1 MNLFLDQ
8 NPIQLE
14 KLGMECLL
22 SEDANDW
29 PQQIL
34 DELYR
39 QAPYTSEYAPK
50 VVLRVVDSDRRYGL
64 GQVELLNKMAI
75 NPRDDDTPATLK
87 GRQKAIIPIIVQDGK
102 LKQLDTLVYDG
113 KVEPLTDERLRK
125 ALFRPNLFEAIR
137 ERPGDISLIEQLY
150 PPHRQYGGARG
161 PMMADVGASGGMG
174 QEGGAHPEFLFDA
187 ILPTI
192 TREQASDVLSK
203 VGGETD
209 EAWSLAGTLTKNAAA
224 MNFIKKLAKAATNN
238 VGSGEDYLRKI
249 AGAIKPTII
258 QIKRLDDGFRIKTAN
273 PEAFIPDA
281 QDIPRPAAVGALGG
295 DMVSKVEA
303 DGTTTITTEPAVKK
317 TLVDLVIEVVNK
329 FGVYEVKTQNENR
342 ELVGW
347 VFPKIMDFDGTLL
360 PLSVFTN
367 GSEYAVQEN
376 IAGVAVAKTSDL
388 IDADPEGLGFFYYA
402 SSDGALAF
410 TPVNV
415 TACEDT
421 PEGVAFHCD
430 TTMGEKILITKV
442 PGLKMPAMVE
452 DGHYGIPEECGFL
465 SFGNTVDLAS
475 SPDEF
480 TKVGQARA
488 MENAVR
494 VITNGTEYSFQGQE
508 IDKVAHLIPT
518 QFVDKDDAVFLG
530 AVLGQEPVQFAQD
543 LVNMQKQ
550 ASHEMW
556 FSAKHVTL
564 MSERYG
570 KAKLAA
576 ADVLNKLP
584 PMRAYLLKEA
594 AMLEDPTAVDK
605 VLSVGFINPENVA
618 IFAGYIPEFESVIRK
633 LAELLVATRMG
644 LHTVDEGAL
653 QRALVH
659 LDKVVAGL
667 KTLDAAPQA

>member
-8 NPIQLE
+8 NPIHLE

-39 QAPYTSEYAPK
+39 QVPYTSEYAPK

-75 NPRDDDTPATLK
+75 NPRDDDTPASLK
-87 GRQKAIIPIIVQDGK
+87 GRQKAIVPIIIQDGK
-102 LKQLDTLVYDG
+102 LKQMDTLVYDG

-137 ERPGDISLIEQLY
+137 ERPGDVSLIEQLY

-161 PMMADVGASGGMG
+161 PMMSDIGASGGMG
-174 QEGGAHPEFLFDA
+174 KEGGAHPEFLFDA

-192 TREQASDVLSK
+192 TRDQASDVLSK

-209 EAWSLAGTLTKNAAA
+209 EAWGLAGALTKNAAA
-224 MNFIKKLAKAATNN
+224 MGFIKKLSAAAVAN
-238 VGSGEDYLRKI
+238 VATGEDYLRKI
-249 AGAIKPTII
+249 AGAIKPTVF

-329 FGVYEVKTQNENR
+329 FGMYKVKTQNENR

-347 VFPKIMDFDGTLL
+347 VFPKVMDFDGTLL
-360 PLSVFTN
+360 PMSVFTN
-367 GSEYAVQEN
+367 GSESAVQEN
-376 IAGVAVAKTSDL
+376 IAGVAVAKTSDI
-388 IDADPEGLGFFYYA
+388 IDSDPEGLGCFYHA
-402 SSDGALAF
+402 APDGALAF
-410 TPVNV
+410 VPVNV
-415 TACEDT
+415 TACEET
-421 PEGVAFHCD
+421 PEGMSFHCD
-430 TTMGEKILITKV
+430 TTLGEKVLITKV
-442 PGLKMPAMVE
+442 PGLKMPAMIDE
-452 DGHYGIPEECGFL
+452 GHYGIPEECGFVTL
-465 SFGNTVDLAS
+465 NENIDLAS

-480 TKVGQARA
+480 TKTGQALA
-488 MENAVR
+488 MPNAVR
-494 VITNGTEYSFQGQE
+494 VITNGTEYTFQGQV
-508 IDKVAHLIPT
+508 IDKIAHVTPT
-518 QFVDKDDAVFLG
+518 QFIDKDDAVFLG
-530 AVLGQEPVQFAQD
+530 AVLGQEPIQFAQD
-543 LVNMQKQ
+543 LVGMHKK

-556 FSAKHVTL
+556 FTAGPVTL
-564 MSERYG
+564 MSERYA
-570 KAKLAA
+570 KAKTAA
-576 ADVLNKLP
+576 AAFVSKLP
-584 PMRAYLLKEA
+584 PLRAYLLKEA

-605 VLSVGFINPENVA
+605 VLSVGFINPENIS

-653 QRALVH
+653 QRAMVH